1 MSVCLHS
8 SIVTVGAAKQTLLAL
23 REPTGMCK
31 ESLPRAMDYFCVLV
45 IPKAAQKKKLHSRH
59 KRLVWCH
66 LRARSSVWWQ
76 GLNKQLTDS
85 VHKKA
90 E

>member
-31 ESLPRAMDYFCVLV
+31 ESLPREMDYFCVV
-45 IPKAAQKKKLHSRH
+45 AYPKQPRRRNCTADIREWFGA
-59 KRLVWCH
+59 
-66 LRARSSVWWQ
+66 
-76 GLNKQLTDS
+76 T
-85 VHKKA
+85 
-90 E
+90 